1 MSRVLVVAGEASGD
15 LHAARLVSA
24 LRASGVEVEAFGLG
38 GDELAAAGV
47 ELLAHSKEIAVV
59 GITEVL
65 KILPRA
71 RRIFREL
78 LAAVDARKPDLAILV
93 DFAEFNLRLAKK
105 LADRD
110 LAVVYYVSPQ
120 VWAWR
125 RGRVKAIG
133 RTVDRMMVLFPFE
146 AEFYREH
153 GVEVTHVGHPLVDEV
168 PVLESTWDRDPEPKS
183 FRLAL
188 LPGSRGSEVAALLP
202 TMLAA
207 AERIAA
213 VVPCEIRLLRAPT
226 VEISQLERYVSACRL
241 PVDVVSSD
249 RFASIADSHLALC
262 ASGTATLEVGLLGTP
277 LVVLYK
283 LHLWTYFL
291 ARWLVDVPAFSL
303 VNLVLGEKIVPELFQ
318 QEASPR
324 RVAEEGLR
332 LLRDHEARAR
342 VRAGLSRVREALGEG
357 GASARA
363 AQVVR
368 DLLEA
373 AS

>member
-1 MSRVLVVAGEASGD
+1 
-15 LHAARLVSA
+15 
-24 LRASGVEVEAFGLG
+24 
-38 GDELAAAGV
+38 
-47 ELLAHSKEIAVV
+47 
-59 GITEVL
+59 
-65 KILPRA
+65 
-71 RRIFREL
+71 
-78 LAAVDARKPDLAILV
+78 
-93 DFAEFNLRLAKK
+93 
-105 LADRD
+105 
-110 LAVVYYVSPQ
+110 
-120 VWAWR
+120 
-125 RGRVKAIG
+125 
-133 RTVDRMMVLFPFE
+133 
-146 AEFYREH
+146 
-153 GVEVTHVGHPLVDEV
+153 
-168 PVLESTWDRDPEPKS
+168 
-183 FRLAL
+183 
-188 LPGSRGSEVAALLP
+188 
-202 TMLAA
+202 
-207 AERIAA
+207 
-213 VVPCEIRLLRAPT
+213 
-226 VEISQLERYVSACRL
+226 
-241 PVDVVSSD
+241 VSSD